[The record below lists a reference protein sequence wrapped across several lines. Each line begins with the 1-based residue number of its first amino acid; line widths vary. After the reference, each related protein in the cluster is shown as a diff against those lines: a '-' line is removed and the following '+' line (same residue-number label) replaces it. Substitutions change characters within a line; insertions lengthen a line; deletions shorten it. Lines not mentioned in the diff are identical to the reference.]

1 MCLCFCRPYVYA
13 MHSEQLDSYGHKLGP
28 HSTEVSRLYR
38 NHIVHEI
45 SWLTLSLTPAS
56 VTHITHLIIYGH
68 IANVAVMKTNFSA
81 QIQAHCKHCS
91 HSLTIV
97 CQFKL
102 ASSKFEVYLCFTFC
116 IIQMLFHSTA

>member
-1 MCLCFCRPYVYA
+1 

-45 SWLTLSLTPAS
+45 SWLFLFLTPAS
-56 VTHITHLIIYGH
+56 VTHITHLNIHGH
-68 IANVAVMKTNFSA
+68 VANVVVMKTNLSA
-81 QIQAHCKHCS
+81 QIQTHCEHCL
-91 HSLTIV
+91 HSLTMV

-102 ASSKFEVYLCFTFC
+102 SSSKFEVN
-116 IIQMLFHSTA
+116 